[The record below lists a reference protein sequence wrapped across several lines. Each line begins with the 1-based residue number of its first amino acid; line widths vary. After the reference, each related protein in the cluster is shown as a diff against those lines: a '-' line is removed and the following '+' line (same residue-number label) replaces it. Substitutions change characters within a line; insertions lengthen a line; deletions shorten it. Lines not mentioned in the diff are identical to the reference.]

1 MPAAVVA
8 PPGALVAINQ
18 KAQGLLI
25 ELCTAFDYRVS
36 TGWLIVPRLIVR
48 FRTSSTVG
56 TLCRPIDSVGNEC
69 LTCVTQ
75 IARWSYIKQV
85 RTVLGLGTTE

>member
-8 PPGALVAINQ
+8 PSGALVAINW
-18 KAQGLLI
+18 KAQGLFF
-25 ELCTAFDYRVS
+25 ERCSAFDYWVS
-36 TGWLIVPRLIVR
+36 TIVPRLIVMISHIVNRRHVMPNDR
-48 FRTSSTVG
+48 FR
-56 TLCRPIDSVGNEC
+56 GNEC

-85 RTVLGLGTTE
+85 RTVLGLGITE